1 MTGNDKHS
9 SISSPEASEE
19 PPRGRLFVFAGPSGV
34 GKDTLIRELIGRWPF
49 YLSVSATTRPP
60 RPGEVDGSDY
70 IFLTDEEFTSWVDE
84 ERFLEWARF
93 SDHRYG
99 TPRAAVEEQLAAGVD
114 VLVEVEVQG
123 AMQVKAI
130 APDATFIFVEPPSI
144 EELEARLLRRGD
156 TRDME
161 ARLERARV
169 EMAMADEFDHR
180 VVNEVLSDA
189 VAGLLSV
196 VARPEGS
203 HNDQP
208 AD

>member
-1 MTGNDKHS
+1 M
-9 SISSPEASEE
+9 
-19 PPRGRLFVFAGPSGV
+19 FAGPSGV

-49 YLSVSATTRPP
+49 YLSVSATTRPA

-99 TPRAAVEEQLAAGVD
+99 TPRAAVEEQLAAGFD
-114 VLVEVEVQG
+114 VLLEVEVQG

-169 EMAMADEFDHR
+169 EMEMADEFDHR

-203 HNDQP
+203 QNDQP